1 MVDTQNTLF
10 VFRPDHQNL
19 TPQPLMTPFSA
30 VTPHRA
36 TASRSR
42 RLISAT
48 TLEMIL
54 EEETGPEG
62 DRPTTATAMASLAVF
77 PATSCFL
84 MSKKQVSFLL
94 YGSCKCP

>member
-1 MVDTQNTLF
+1 MVDQ
-10 VFRPDHQNL
+10 HNL
-19 TPQPLMTPFSA
+19 ASQPMTPFSA
-30 VTPHRA
+30 MTPHRA
-36 TASRSR
+36 IASRPR

-54 EEETGPEG
+54 EEETAPEEN
-62 DRPTTATAMASLAVF
+62 RSSAATAMESLAVF

-84 MSKKQVSFLL
+84 MSKRQVSFLL